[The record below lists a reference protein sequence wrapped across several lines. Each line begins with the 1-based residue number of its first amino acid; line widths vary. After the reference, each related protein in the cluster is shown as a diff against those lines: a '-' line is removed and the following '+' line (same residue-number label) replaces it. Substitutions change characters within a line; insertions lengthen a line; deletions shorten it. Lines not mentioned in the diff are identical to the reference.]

1 MYNPAMKKLQIYIE
15 PEMDSALAVLAAREG
30 TSKAALIRRYVALG
44 LGQRDHPLDPLDEL
58 VGRYDHEPGRVD
70 DVVYPR

>member
-1 MYNPAMKKLQIYIE
+1 VKRLQIYVE
-15 PEMDSALAVLAAREG
+15 PEQDDALAALALREG

-44 LGQRDHPLDPLDEL
+44 LSQTNAQDDPLDEL
-58 VGRYDHEPGRVD
+58 VGRYDADPGSVD